1 MVMLATYIF
10 SLPINVYIYVYI
22 TIIQLLPQPLPSSEY
37 YTQLTKKFHKVIILM
52 KYIIILYYEYINEL
66 IKYISLVM
74 VNNYGYMY
82 GYIYY

>member
-1 MVMLATYIF
+1 
-10 SLPINVYIYVYI
+10 
-22 TIIQLLPQPLPSSEY
+22 
-37 YTQLTKKFHKVIILM
+37 M
-52 KYIIILYYEYINEL
+52 KCIIILYYEYINEL